1 MFVLFNPKLKILIS
15 NLIFRE
21 YYMQCFIT
29 EHLLKYRYYELLK
42 SELDM
47 LKIINFN
54 FKNCIR
60 IGSSLSQNDDNSQPE

>member
-1 MFVLFNPKLKILIS
+1 
-15 NLIFRE
+15 
-21 YYMQCFIT
+21 MQCFIT

-60 IGSSLSQNDDNSQPE
+60 IGSSLSQNDDNSQPEWTLDDISWNSSSPKEL